1 MENLKKNPLSLQL
14 NVEDFAPASNDEKKS
29 LVVMRESV
37 NFWKDGMRRLRK
49 NKIAMVSLV
58 VILLIAFMAYV
69 LPSFWPY
76 SYEQQIKGS
85 NNLAPFEYSAAEQ
98 KLIDQGEN
106 VFPHI
111 LGTDRM
117 GRDFAVRVMMGTR
130 VSLSVGLLASVLVL
144 LIGATYGAISAFA
157 GGWIDNIM
165 MRITDILYTI
175 PDILLIILLAMAIK
189 EPLESL
195 ATKPG
200 FGWMQKLGPNMVSI
214 FIIFA
219 LLYWVGMAR
228 IVRSQVLTLKESE
241 YVTAARALG
250 ASGGRIIKKHLL
262 TNCMGTLIVTTT
274 LQIPSSIFTE
284 SYLSFLG
291 LDADKDVETI
301 GQKILTL
308 AAPYVPL
315 DGINDA
321 GVACGIFMSYQG
333 EGKGTPTDTQT
344 DKPDLTS
351 TTLLRLILDYAD
363 SVEDAVALA
372 EQYDLHDSASSCFHY
387 MVADSTGRSAVL
399 EWIGT
404 DADHDT
410 DGAQRQLN
418 VLWNDTDAL
427 SDSADWQVVTNFI
440 KTPGYYDGTTAERK
454 GLDRYEHLTAAL
466 RETDGIVA
474 DKNAAM
480 DLLASVGRRT
490 WNNDD
495 SNSNTVHSVVYDL
508 TDKSVLWV
516 GNEHYGEEAYTFEFQ
531 LGR

>member
-1 MENLKKNPLSLQL
+1 MKRNSLSKLL
-14 NVEDFAPASNDEKKS
+14 RRIACALAALVIALAVAVFALWHNELATLASFQKLSDRDEAHRDGAVYQIKVSGDYSFDEFLSRGGASNDAELISFVTRSITKGIIPMHIKTS
-29 LVVMRESV
+29 S
-37 NFWKDGMRRLRK
+37 
-49 NKIAMVSLV
+49 IAC
-58 VILLIAFMAYV
+58 
-69 LPSFWPY
+69 
-76 SYEQQIKGS
+76 
-85 NNLAPFEYSAAEQ
+85 
-98 KLIDQGEN
+98 
-106 VFPHI
+106 
-111 LGTDRM
+111 
-117 GRDFAVRVMMGTR
+117 
-130 VSLSVGLLASVLVL
+130 
-144 LIGATYGAISAFA
+144 SAFTA
-157 GGWIDNIM
+157 DTQSGDRVFGRNYDFSATNTAIVYTDPGEGRHASYSTID
-165 MRITDILYTI
+165 
-175 PDILLIILLAMAIK
+175 
-189 EPLESL
+189 
-195 ATKPG
+195 
-200 FGWMQKLGPNMVSI
+200 
-214 FIIFA
+214 
-219 LLYWVGMAR
+219 
-228 IVRSQVLTLKESE
+228 
-241 YVTAARALG
+241 
-250 ASGGRIIKKHLL
+250 
-262 TNCMGTLIVTTT
+262 
-274 LQIPSSIFTE
+274 
-284 SYLSFLG
+284 LSFLG
-291 LDADKDVETI
+291 LDADKDVETV

-372 EQYDLHDSASSCFHY
+372 QQYDLHDSASSCFHY
-387 MVADSTGRSAVL
+387 MVADSTGRSAIL
-399 EWIGT
+399 EWVGT
-404 DADHDT
+404 DADHDA
-410 DGAQRQLN
+410 DGAERQLN

-440 KTPGYYDGTTAERK
+440 KTLGYYDGTTAEMK
-454 GLDRYEHLTAAL
+454 GLDRYEHLAAAL

>member
-1 MENLKKNPLSLQL
+1 MKRNSLSKLL
-14 NVEDFAPASNDEKKS
+14 RRIACALAALVIALAVAVFALWHNELATLASFQKLSDRDEAHRDGAVYQINFSGDYSFDEFLSQGGASNDAELISFITQSITKGIIPMHIKTS
-29 LVVMRESV
+29 S
-37 NFWKDGMRRLRK
+37 
-49 NKIAMVSLV
+49 IAC
-58 VILLIAFMAYV
+58 
-69 LPSFWPY
+69 
-76 SYEQQIKGS
+76 
-85 NNLAPFEYSAAEQ
+85 
-98 KLIDQGEN
+98 
-106 VFPHI
+106 
-111 LGTDRM
+111 
-117 GRDFAVRVMMGTR
+117 
-130 VSLSVGLLASVLVL
+130 
-144 LIGATYGAISAFA
+144 SAFTA
-157 GGWIDNIM
+157 DTQSGDRVFGRNYDFSATNTAIVYTNPGEGRHASYSTID
-165 MRITDILYTI
+165 
-175 PDILLIILLAMAIK
+175 
-189 EPLESL
+189 
-195 ATKPG
+195 
-200 FGWMQKLGPNMVSI
+200 
-214 FIIFA
+214 
-219 LLYWVGMAR
+219 
-228 IVRSQVLTLKESE
+228 
-241 YVTAARALG
+241 
-250 ASGGRIIKKHLL
+250 
-262 TNCMGTLIVTTT
+262 
-274 LQIPSSIFTE
+274 
-284 SYLSFLG
+284 LSFLG

-301 GQKILTL
+301 GQKFLTL

-372 EQYDLHDSASSCFHY
+372 QQYDLHDSASSCFHY
-387 MVADSTGRSAVL
+387 MVADSTGRSAIL
-399 EWIGT
+399 EWVGT
-404 DADHDT
+404 DADHDA
-410 DGAQRQLN
+410 DGAERQLN

-440 KTPGYYDGTTAERK
+440 KTPGYYDGTTAEMK
-454 GLDRYEHLTAAL
+454 GLDRYEHLAAAL

-474 DKNAAM
+474 DKDAAM

>member
-1 MENLKKNPLSLQL
+1 MKRNSLSKLL
-14 NVEDFAPASNDEKKS
+14 RRIACALAALVIALAVAVFALWHNELTTLASFQKLSDRDEAHRDGAVYQINFSVDYSFDEFLSQGGASNDAELISFVTRSITKGIIPMHIKTS
-29 LVVMRESV
+29 S
-37 NFWKDGMRRLRK
+37 
-49 NKIAMVSLV
+49 IAC
-58 VILLIAFMAYV
+58 
-69 LPSFWPY
+69 
-76 SYEQQIKGS
+76 
-85 NNLAPFEYSAAEQ
+85 
-98 KLIDQGEN
+98 
-106 VFPHI
+106 
-111 LGTDRM
+111 
-117 GRDFAVRVMMGTR
+117 
-130 VSLSVGLLASVLVL
+130 
-144 LIGATYGAISAFA
+144 SAFTA
-157 GGWIDNIM
+157 DTQSGDRVFGRNYDFSATNTAIVYTDPGEGRHASYSTID
-165 MRITDILYTI
+165 
-175 PDILLIILLAMAIK
+175 
-189 EPLESL
+189 
-195 ATKPG
+195 
-200 FGWMQKLGPNMVSI
+200 
-214 FIIFA
+214 
-219 LLYWVGMAR
+219 
-228 IVRSQVLTLKESE
+228 
-241 YVTAARALG
+241 
-250 ASGGRIIKKHLL
+250 
-262 TNCMGTLIVTTT
+262 
-274 LQIPSSIFTE
+274 
-284 SYLSFLG
+284 LSFLG

-301 GQKILTL
+301 GQKFLTL

-344 DKPDLTS
+344 DRPDITS

-372 EQYDLHDSASSCFHY
+372 QQYDLHDSASSCFHY
-387 MVADSTGRSAVL
+387 MVADSTGRSAIL
-399 EWIGT
+399 EWVGT
-404 DADHDT
+404 DADHDA

-440 KTPGYYDGTTAERK
+440 KTPGYYDGTTAEMK
-454 GLDRYEHLTAAL
+454 GLDRYEHLAAAL

-474 DKNAAM
+474 DKDAAM

>member
-1 MENLKKNPLSLQL
+1 MKRNSLSKLL
-14 NVEDFAPASNDEKKS
+14 RRIACALAALVIALAVAVFALWHNELTTLASFQKLSDRDEAHRDGAVYQINFSGDYFFDEFLSQGGASNDAELISFVTRSITKGIIPMHIKTS
-29 LVVMRESV
+29 S
-37 NFWKDGMRRLRK
+37 
-49 NKIAMVSLV
+49 IAC
-58 VILLIAFMAYV
+58 
-69 LPSFWPY
+69 
-76 SYEQQIKGS
+76 
-85 NNLAPFEYSAAEQ
+85 
-98 KLIDQGEN
+98 
-106 VFPHI
+106 
-111 LGTDRM
+111 
-117 GRDFAVRVMMGTR
+117 
-130 VSLSVGLLASVLVL
+130 
-144 LIGATYGAISAFA
+144 SAFTA
-157 GGWIDNIM
+157 DTQSGDRVFGRNYDFSATNTAIVYTDPGEGRHASYSTID
-165 MRITDILYTI
+165 
-175 PDILLIILLAMAIK
+175 
-189 EPLESL
+189 
-195 ATKPG
+195 
-200 FGWMQKLGPNMVSI
+200 
-214 FIIFA
+214 
-219 LLYWVGMAR
+219 
-228 IVRSQVLTLKESE
+228 
-241 YVTAARALG
+241 
-250 ASGGRIIKKHLL
+250 
-262 TNCMGTLIVTTT
+262 
-274 LQIPSSIFTE
+274 
-284 SYLSFLG
+284 LSFLG

-301 GQKILTL
+301 GQKFLTL

-344 DKPDLTS
+344 DKPDITS

-372 EQYDLHDSASSCFHY
+372 QQYDLHDSASSCFHY
-387 MVADSTGRSAVL
+387 MVADSTGRSAIL
-399 EWIGT
+399 EWVGT
-404 DADHDT
+404 DADHDA

-474 DKNAAM
+474 DKDAAM
-480 DLLASVGRRT
+480 GLLASVGRRT
-490 WNNDD
+490 WDNDD

>member
-1 MENLKKNPLSLQL
+1 MKRNSLSKLL
-14 NVEDFAPASNDEKKS
+14 RRIACALVALVIALAVAVFALWHNELTTLASFQKLSDRDEAHRDGAVYQINFSGDYFFDEFLSQGGASNDAELISFVTRSITKGIIPMHIKTS
-29 LVVMRESV
+29 S
-37 NFWKDGMRRLRK
+37 
-49 NKIAMVSLV
+49 IAC
-58 VILLIAFMAYV
+58 
-69 LPSFWPY
+69 
-76 SYEQQIKGS
+76 
-85 NNLAPFEYSAAEQ
+85 
-98 KLIDQGEN
+98 
-106 VFPHI
+106 
-111 LGTDRM
+111 
-117 GRDFAVRVMMGTR
+117 
-130 VSLSVGLLASVLVL
+130 
-144 LIGATYGAISAFA
+144 SAFTA
-157 GGWIDNIM
+157 DTQSGDRVFGRNYDFSATNTAIVYTDPGEGRHASYSTID
-165 MRITDILYTI
+165 
-175 PDILLIILLAMAIK
+175 
-189 EPLESL
+189 
-195 ATKPG
+195 
-200 FGWMQKLGPNMVSI
+200 
-214 FIIFA
+214 
-219 LLYWVGMAR
+219 
-228 IVRSQVLTLKESE
+228 
-241 YVTAARALG
+241 
-250 ASGGRIIKKHLL
+250 
-262 TNCMGTLIVTTT
+262 
-274 LQIPSSIFTE
+274 
-284 SYLSFLG
+284 LSFLG

-301 GQKILTL
+301 GQKFLTL

-344 DKPDLTS
+344 DRPDITS

-372 EQYDLHDSASSCFHY
+372 QQYDLHDSASSCFHY
-387 MVADSTGRSAVL
+387 MVADSTGRSAIL
-399 EWIGT
+399 EWVGT
-404 DADHDT
+404 DADHDA

-440 KTPGYYDGTTAERK
+440 KTPGYYDGTSAERK

-474 DKNAAM
+474 DKDAAM

-490 WNNDD
+490 WDNDD

>member
-1 MENLKKNPLSLQL
+1 MKRNSLSKLLRRIACALAALVIALAVAVFALWHNELATLASFQKL
-14 NVEDFAPASNDEKKS
+14 SDRDEAHRDGAVYQINVSGDYSFDEFLSQGGASNDAELISFVTRSITKGIIPMHIKTS
-29 LVVMRESV
+29 S
-37 NFWKDGMRRLRK
+37 
-49 NKIAMVSLV
+49 IAC
-58 VILLIAFMAYV
+58 
-69 LPSFWPY
+69 
-76 SYEQQIKGS
+76 
-85 NNLAPFEYSAAEQ
+85 
-98 KLIDQGEN
+98 
-106 VFPHI
+106 
-111 LGTDRM
+111 
-117 GRDFAVRVMMGTR
+117 
-130 VSLSVGLLASVLVL
+130 
-144 LIGATYGAISAFA
+144 SAFTA
-157 GGWIDNIM
+157 DTQSGDRVFGRNYDFSATNTAIVYTDPGEGRHASYSTID
-165 MRITDILYTI
+165 
-175 PDILLIILLAMAIK
+175 
-189 EPLESL
+189 
-195 ATKPG
+195 
-200 FGWMQKLGPNMVSI
+200 
-214 FIIFA
+214 
-219 LLYWVGMAR
+219 
-228 IVRSQVLTLKESE
+228 
-241 YVTAARALG
+241 
-250 ASGGRIIKKHLL
+250 
-262 TNCMGTLIVTTT
+262 
-274 LQIPSSIFTE
+274 
-284 SYLSFLG
+284 LSFLG
-291 LDADKDVETI
+291 LDADKDVETV
-301 GQKILTL
+301 GQKFLTL

-372 EQYDLHDSASSCFHY
+372 QQYDLHDSASSCFHY
-387 MVADSTGRSAVL
+387 MVADSTGRSAIL
-399 EWIGT
+399 EWVGT
-404 DADHDT
+404 DADHDA

-440 KTPGYYDGTTAERK
+440 KTPGYYDGTTAEMK
-454 GLDRYEHLTAAL
+454 GLDRYEHLAAAL

-474 DKNAAM
+474 DKDAAM

>member
-1 MENLKKNPLSLQL
+1 MKRNSLSKLL
-14 NVEDFAPASNDEKKS
+14 RRIACALAALVIALAVAVFALWHNELTTLASFQKLSDRDEAHRDGAVYQINFSGDYFFDEFLSQGGASNDAELISFITRSITKGIIPMHIKTS
-29 LVVMRESV
+29 S
-37 NFWKDGMRRLRK
+37 
-49 NKIAMVSLV
+49 IAC
-58 VILLIAFMAYV
+58 
-69 LPSFWPY
+69 
-76 SYEQQIKGS
+76 
-85 NNLAPFEYSAAEQ
+85 
-98 KLIDQGEN
+98 
-106 VFPHI
+106 
-111 LGTDRM
+111 
-117 GRDFAVRVMMGTR
+117 
-130 VSLSVGLLASVLVL
+130 
-144 LIGATYGAISAFA
+144 SAFTA
-157 GGWIDNIM
+157 DTQSGDRVFGRNYDFSATNTAIVYTDPGEGRHASYSTID
-165 MRITDILYTI
+165 
-175 PDILLIILLAMAIK
+175 
-189 EPLESL
+189 
-195 ATKPG
+195 
-200 FGWMQKLGPNMVSI
+200 
-214 FIIFA
+214 
-219 LLYWVGMAR
+219 
-228 IVRSQVLTLKESE
+228 
-241 YVTAARALG
+241 
-250 ASGGRIIKKHLL
+250 
-262 TNCMGTLIVTTT
+262 
-274 LQIPSSIFTE
+274 
-284 SYLSFLG
+284 LSFLG

-301 GQKILTL
+301 GQKFLTL

-344 DKPDLTS
+344 DRPDITS

-372 EQYDLHDSASSCFHY
+372 QQYDLHDSASSCFHY
-387 MVADSTGRSAVL
+387 MVADSTGRSAIL
-399 EWIGT
+399 EWVGT
-404 DADHDT
+404 DADHDA

-474 DKNAAM
+474 DKDAAM

>member
-1 MENLKKNPLSLQL
+1 MKRNSLSKLL
-14 NVEDFAPASNDEKKS
+14 RRIACALAALVIALAVAVFALWHNELTTLASFQKLSDRDEAHRDGAVYQINFSGDYSFDEFLSQGGASNDAELISFVTRSITKGIIPMHIKTS
-29 LVVMRESV
+29 S
-37 NFWKDGMRRLRK
+37 
-49 NKIAMVSLV
+49 IAC
-58 VILLIAFMAYV
+58 
-69 LPSFWPY
+69 
-76 SYEQQIKGS
+76 
-85 NNLAPFEYSAAEQ
+85 
-98 KLIDQGEN
+98 
-106 VFPHI
+106 
-111 LGTDRM
+111 
-117 GRDFAVRVMMGTR
+117 
-130 VSLSVGLLASVLVL
+130 
-144 LIGATYGAISAFA
+144 SAFTA
-157 GGWIDNIM
+157 DTQSGDRVFGRNYDFSATNTAIVYTDPGEGRHASYSTID
-165 MRITDILYTI
+165 
-175 PDILLIILLAMAIK
+175 
-189 EPLESL
+189 
-195 ATKPG
+195 
-200 FGWMQKLGPNMVSI
+200 
-214 FIIFA
+214 
-219 LLYWVGMAR
+219 
-228 IVRSQVLTLKESE
+228 
-241 YVTAARALG
+241 
-250 ASGGRIIKKHLL
+250 
-262 TNCMGTLIVTTT
+262 
-274 LQIPSSIFTE
+274 
-284 SYLSFLG
+284 LSFLG

-301 GQKILTL
+301 GQKFLTL

-344 DKPDLTS
+344 DRPDITS

-372 EQYDLHDSASSCFHY
+372 QQYDLHDSASSCFHY
-387 MVADSTGRSAVL
+387 MVADSTGRSAIL
-399 EWIGT
+399 EWVGT
-404 DADHDT
+404 DADHDA

-440 KTPGYYDGTTAERK
+440 KTLGYYDGTTAEMK
-454 GLDRYEHLTAAL
+454 GLDRYEHLAAAL

-474 DKNAAM
+474 DKDAAM

>member
-1 MENLKKNPLSLQL
+1 MKRNSLSKLL
-14 NVEDFAPASNDEKKS
+14 RRIACALAALVIALAVAVFALWHNELTTLASFQKLSDRDEAHRDGAVYQINFSGDYSFDEFLSQGGASNDAELISFVTRSITKGIIPMHIKTS
-29 LVVMRESV
+29 S
-37 NFWKDGMRRLRK
+37 
-49 NKIAMVSLV
+49 IAC
-58 VILLIAFMAYV
+58 
-69 LPSFWPY
+69 
-76 SYEQQIKGS
+76 
-85 NNLAPFEYSAAEQ
+85 
-98 KLIDQGEN
+98 
-106 VFPHI
+106 
-111 LGTDRM
+111 
-117 GRDFAVRVMMGTR
+117 
-130 VSLSVGLLASVLVL
+130 
-144 LIGATYGAISAFA
+144 SAFTA
-157 GGWIDNIM
+157 DTQSGDRVFGRNYDFSATNTAIVYTDPGEGRHASYSTID
-165 MRITDILYTI
+165 
-175 PDILLIILLAMAIK
+175 
-189 EPLESL
+189 
-195 ATKPG
+195 
-200 FGWMQKLGPNMVSI
+200 
-214 FIIFA
+214 
-219 LLYWVGMAR
+219 
-228 IVRSQVLTLKESE
+228 
-241 YVTAARALG
+241 
-250 ASGGRIIKKHLL
+250 
-262 TNCMGTLIVTTT
+262 
-274 LQIPSSIFTE
+274 
-284 SYLSFLG
+284 LSFLG

-301 GQKILTL
+301 GQKLLTL

-372 EQYDLHDSASSCFHY
+372 QQYDLHDSASSCFHY
-387 MVADSTGRSAVL
+387 MVADSTGRSAIL
-399 EWIGT
+399 EWVGT
-404 DADHDT
+404 DADHDA

-440 KTPGYYDGTTAERK
+440 KTPGYYDGTTAEMK
-454 GLDRYEHLTAAL
+454 GLDRYEHLAAAL

-474 DKNAAM
+474 DKDAAM

>member
-1 MENLKKNPLSLQL
+1 MKRNSLSKLL
-14 NVEDFAPASNDEKKS
+14 RRIACALAALVIALAVAVFALWHNELTTLASFQKLSDRDEAHRDGAVYQINFSGDYFFDEFLSQGGASNDAELISFITRSITKGIIPMHIKTS
-29 LVVMRESV
+29 S
-37 NFWKDGMRRLRK
+37 
-49 NKIAMVSLV
+49 IAC
-58 VILLIAFMAYV
+58 
-69 LPSFWPY
+69 
-76 SYEQQIKGS
+76 
-85 NNLAPFEYSAAEQ
+85 
-98 KLIDQGEN
+98 
-106 VFPHI
+106 
-111 LGTDRM
+111 
-117 GRDFAVRVMMGTR
+117 
-130 VSLSVGLLASVLVL
+130 
-144 LIGATYGAISAFA
+144 SAFTA
-157 GGWIDNIM
+157 DTQSGDRVFGRNYDFSATNTAIVYTDPGEGRHASYSTID
-165 MRITDILYTI
+165 
-175 PDILLIILLAMAIK
+175 
-189 EPLESL
+189 
-195 ATKPG
+195 
-200 FGWMQKLGPNMVSI
+200 
-214 FIIFA
+214 
-219 LLYWVGMAR
+219 
-228 IVRSQVLTLKESE
+228 
-241 YVTAARALG
+241 
-250 ASGGRIIKKHLL
+250 
-262 TNCMGTLIVTTT
+262 
-274 LQIPSSIFTE
+274 
-284 SYLSFLG
+284 LSFLG

-301 GQKILTL
+301 GQKFLTL

-344 DKPDLTS
+344 DRPDITS

-372 EQYDLHDSASSCFHY
+372 QQYDLHDSASSCFHY
-387 MVADSTGRSAVL
+387 MVADSTGRSAIL
-399 EWIGT
+399 EWVGT
-404 DADHDT
+404 DADHDV

-440 KTPGYYDGTTAERK
+440 KTPGYYDGTAVEMK
-454 GLDRYEHLTAAL
+454 GLDRYEHLAAAL

-474 DKNAAM
+474 DRDAAM

>member
-1 MENLKKNPLSLQL
+1 MKRNSLSKLL
-14 NVEDFAPASNDEKKS
+14 RRIACALAALVIALAVAVFALWHNELATLASFQKLSDRDEAHRDGAVYQINFSGDYSFDEFLSQGGASNDAELISFVTRSITKGIIPMHIKTS
-29 LVVMRESV
+29 S
-37 NFWKDGMRRLRK
+37 
-49 NKIAMVSLV
+49 IAC
-58 VILLIAFMAYV
+58 
-69 LPSFWPY
+69 
-76 SYEQQIKGS
+76 
-85 NNLAPFEYSAAEQ
+85 
-98 KLIDQGEN
+98 
-106 VFPHI
+106 
-111 LGTDRM
+111 
-117 GRDFAVRVMMGTR
+117 
-130 VSLSVGLLASVLVL
+130 
-144 LIGATYGAISAFA
+144 SAFTA
-157 GGWIDNIM
+157 DTQSGDRVFGRNYDFSATNTAIVYTDPGEGRHASYSTID
-165 MRITDILYTI
+165 
-175 PDILLIILLAMAIK
+175 
-189 EPLESL
+189 
-195 ATKPG
+195 
-200 FGWMQKLGPNMVSI
+200 
-214 FIIFA
+214 
-219 LLYWVGMAR
+219 
-228 IVRSQVLTLKESE
+228 
-241 YVTAARALG
+241 
-250 ASGGRIIKKHLL
+250 
-262 TNCMGTLIVTTT
+262 
-274 LQIPSSIFTE
+274 
-284 SYLSFLG
+284 LSFLG

-301 GQKILTL
+301 GQKFLTL

-344 DKPDLTS
+344 DKPDITS

-372 EQYDLHDSASSCFHY
+372 QQYDLHDSASSCFHY
-387 MVADSTGRSAVL
+387 MVADSTGRSAIL
-399 EWIGT
+399 EWVGT
-404 DADHDT
+404 DADHDA

-440 KTPGYYDGTTAERK
+440 KTPGYYDGTTAEMK
-454 GLDRYEHLTAAL
+454 GLDRYEHLAAAL

-474 DKNAAM
+474 DKDAAM

>member
-1 MENLKKNPLSLQL
+1 MKRNSLSKLLRRIACALAALVIALAVAVFALWHNELTTLASFQKLSDRDEAHRDGAVYQINFSGDYFFDEFLLQGG
-14 NVEDFAPASNDEKKS
+14 ASNDAELISFITRSITKGIIPMHIKTS
-29 LVVMRESV
+29 S
-37 NFWKDGMRRLRK
+37 
-49 NKIAMVSLV
+49 IAC
-58 VILLIAFMAYV
+58 
-69 LPSFWPY
+69 
-76 SYEQQIKGS
+76 
-85 NNLAPFEYSAAEQ
+85 
-98 KLIDQGEN
+98 
-106 VFPHI
+106 
-111 LGTDRM
+111 
-117 GRDFAVRVMMGTR
+117 
-130 VSLSVGLLASVLVL
+130 
-144 LIGATYGAISAFA
+144 SAFTA
-157 GGWIDNIM
+157 DTQSGDRVFGRNYDFSATNTAIVYTDPGEGRHASYSTID
-165 MRITDILYTI
+165 
-175 PDILLIILLAMAIK
+175 
-189 EPLESL
+189 
-195 ATKPG
+195 
-200 FGWMQKLGPNMVSI
+200 
-214 FIIFA
+214 
-219 LLYWVGMAR
+219 
-228 IVRSQVLTLKESE
+228 
-241 YVTAARALG
+241 
-250 ASGGRIIKKHLL
+250 
-262 TNCMGTLIVTTT
+262 
-274 LQIPSSIFTE
+274 
-284 SYLSFLG
+284 LSFLG

-301 GQKILTL
+301 GQKFLTL

-344 DKPDLTS
+344 DRPDITS

-372 EQYDLHDSASSCFHY
+372 QQYDLHDSASSCFHY
-387 MVADSTGRSAVL
+387 MVADSTGRSAIL
-399 EWIGT
+399 EWVGT
-404 DADHDT
+404 DADHDA

-440 KTPGYYDGTTAERK
+440 KTPGYYDGTTAEMK
-454 GLDRYEHLTAAL
+454 GLDRYEHLAAAL

-474 DKNAAM
+474 DKDAAM

>member
-1 MENLKKNPLSLQL
+1 MKRNSLSKLL
-14 NVEDFAPASNDEKKS
+14 RRIACALAALVIALAVAVFALWHNELTTLASFQKLSDRDEAHRDGAVYQINFSGDYSFDEFLSQGGASNDAELISFVTRSITKGIIPMHIKTS
-29 LVVMRESV
+29 S
-37 NFWKDGMRRLRK
+37 
-49 NKIAMVSLV
+49 IAC
-58 VILLIAFMAYV
+58 
-69 LPSFWPY
+69 
-76 SYEQQIKGS
+76 
-85 NNLAPFEYSAAEQ
+85 
-98 KLIDQGEN
+98 
-106 VFPHI
+106 
-111 LGTDRM
+111 
-117 GRDFAVRVMMGTR
+117 
-130 VSLSVGLLASVLVL
+130 
-144 LIGATYGAISAFA
+144 SAFTA
-157 GGWIDNIM
+157 DTQSGDRVFGRNYDFSATNTAIVYTDPGEGRHASYSTID
-165 MRITDILYTI
+165 
-175 PDILLIILLAMAIK
+175 
-189 EPLESL
+189 
-195 ATKPG
+195 
-200 FGWMQKLGPNMVSI
+200 
-214 FIIFA
+214 
-219 LLYWVGMAR
+219 
-228 IVRSQVLTLKESE
+228 
-241 YVTAARALG
+241 
-250 ASGGRIIKKHLL
+250 
-262 TNCMGTLIVTTT
+262 
-274 LQIPSSIFTE
+274 
-284 SYLSFLG
+284 LSFLG

-344 DKPDLTS
+344 DRPDITS

-372 EQYDLHDSASSCFHY
+372 QQYDLHDSASSCFHY
-387 MVADSTGRSAVL
+387 MVADSTGRSAIL
-399 EWIGT
+399 EWVGT
-404 DADHDT
+404 DADHDA

-440 KTPGYYDGTTAERK
+440 KTPGYYDGTTAEMK
-454 GLDRYEHLTAAL
+454 GLDRYEHLAASL

-474 DKNAAM
+474 DKDAAM

-490 WNNDD
+490 WDNDD

>member
-1 MENLKKNPLSLQL
+1 MKRNSLSKLL
-14 NVEDFAPASNDEKKS
+14 RRIACALVALVIALAVAVFALWHNELTTLASFQKLSDRDEAHRDGAVYQINFSGDYFFDEFLSQGGASNDAELISFVTRSITKGIIPMHIKTS
-29 LVVMRESV
+29 S
-37 NFWKDGMRRLRK
+37 
-49 NKIAMVSLV
+49 IAC
-58 VILLIAFMAYV
+58 
-69 LPSFWPY
+69 
-76 SYEQQIKGS
+76 
-85 NNLAPFEYSAAEQ
+85 
-98 KLIDQGEN
+98 
-106 VFPHI
+106 
-111 LGTDRM
+111 
-117 GRDFAVRVMMGTR
+117 
-130 VSLSVGLLASVLVL
+130 
-144 LIGATYGAISAFA
+144 SAFTA
-157 GGWIDNIM
+157 DTQSGDRVFGRNYDFSATNTAIVYTDPGEGRHASYSTID
-165 MRITDILYTI
+165 
-175 PDILLIILLAMAIK
+175 
-189 EPLESL
+189 
-195 ATKPG
+195 
-200 FGWMQKLGPNMVSI
+200 
-214 FIIFA
+214 
-219 LLYWVGMAR
+219 
-228 IVRSQVLTLKESE
+228 
-241 YVTAARALG
+241 
-250 ASGGRIIKKHLL
+250 
-262 TNCMGTLIVTTT
+262 
-274 LQIPSSIFTE
+274 
-284 SYLSFLG
+284 LSFLG

-344 DKPDLTS
+344 DRPDITS

-372 EQYDLHDSASSCFHY
+372 QQYDLHDSASSCFHY
-387 MVADSTGRSAVL
+387 MVADSTGRSAIL
-399 EWIGT
+399 EWVGT
-404 DADHDT
+404 DADHDA

-440 KTPGYYDGTTAERK
+440 KTPGYYDGTSAEMK
-454 GLDRYEHLTAAL
+454 GLDRYEHLAAAL

-474 DKNAAM
+474 DKDAAM

-490 WNNDD
+490 WDNDD

>member
-1 MENLKKNPLSLQL
+1 MKRNSLSKLL
-14 NVEDFAPASNDEKKS
+14 RRIACALAALVIALAVAVFALWHNELATLASFQKLSDRDEAHRDGAVYQINFSGDYSFDEFLSQGGASNDAELISFVTRSITKGIIPMHIKTS
-29 LVVMRESV
+29 S
-37 NFWKDGMRRLRK
+37 
-49 NKIAMVSLV
+49 IAC
-58 VILLIAFMAYV
+58 
-69 LPSFWPY
+69 
-76 SYEQQIKGS
+76 
-85 NNLAPFEYSAAEQ
+85 
-98 KLIDQGEN
+98 
-106 VFPHI
+106 
-111 LGTDRM
+111 
-117 GRDFAVRVMMGTR
+117 
-130 VSLSVGLLASVLVL
+130 
-144 LIGATYGAISAFA
+144 SAFTA
-157 GGWIDNIM
+157 DTQSGDRVFGRNYDFSATNTAIVYTNPGEGRHASYSTID
-165 MRITDILYTI
+165 
-175 PDILLIILLAMAIK
+175 
-189 EPLESL
+189 
-195 ATKPG
+195 
-200 FGWMQKLGPNMVSI
+200 
-214 FIIFA
+214 
-219 LLYWVGMAR
+219 
-228 IVRSQVLTLKESE
+228 
-241 YVTAARALG
+241 
-250 ASGGRIIKKHLL
+250 
-262 TNCMGTLIVTTT
+262 
-274 LQIPSSIFTE
+274 
-284 SYLSFLG
+284 LSFLG

-301 GQKILTL
+301 SQKILTL

-344 DKPDLTS
+344 DRPDITS

-372 EQYDLHDSASSCFHY
+372 QQYDLHDSASSCFHY
-387 MVADSTGRSAVL
+387 MVADSTGRSAIL
-399 EWIGT
+399 EWVGT
-404 DADHDT
+404 DADHDA

-440 KTPGYYDGTTAERK
+440 KTPGYYDGTSAEMK
-454 GLDRYEHLTAAL
+454 GLDRYEHLAAAL

-490 WNNDD
+490 WDNDD

>member
-1 MENLKKNPLSLQL
+1 MKRNSLSKLL
-14 NVEDFAPASNDEKKS
+14 RRIACALAALVIALAIAVFALWHNELTTLASFQKLSDRDEAHRDGAVYQINFSGDYFFDEFLSQGGASNDAELISFVTRSITKGIIPMHIKTS
-29 LVVMRESV
+29 S
-37 NFWKDGMRRLRK
+37 
-49 NKIAMVSLV
+49 IAC
-58 VILLIAFMAYV
+58 
-69 LPSFWPY
+69 
-76 SYEQQIKGS
+76 
-85 NNLAPFEYSAAEQ
+85 
-98 KLIDQGEN
+98 
-106 VFPHI
+106 
-111 LGTDRM
+111 
-117 GRDFAVRVMMGTR
+117 
-130 VSLSVGLLASVLVL
+130 
-144 LIGATYGAISAFA
+144 SAFTA
-157 GGWIDNIM
+157 DTQSGDRVFGRNYDFSATNTAIVYTDPGEGRHASYSTID
-165 MRITDILYTI
+165 
-175 PDILLIILLAMAIK
+175 
-189 EPLESL
+189 
-195 ATKPG
+195 
-200 FGWMQKLGPNMVSI
+200 
-214 FIIFA
+214 
-219 LLYWVGMAR
+219 
-228 IVRSQVLTLKESE
+228 
-241 YVTAARALG
+241 
-250 ASGGRIIKKHLL
+250 
-262 TNCMGTLIVTTT
+262 
-274 LQIPSSIFTE
+274 
-284 SYLSFLG
+284 LSFLG

-344 DKPDLTS
+344 DRPDITS

-372 EQYDLHDSASSCFHY
+372 QQYDLHDSASSCFHY
-387 MVADSTGRSAVL
+387 MVADSTGRSAIL
-399 EWIGT
+399 EWVGT
-404 DADHDT
+404 DADHDA

-440 KTPGYYDGTTAERK
+440 KTPGYYDGTSAEMK
-454 GLDRYEHLTAAL
+454 GLDRYEHLAAAL